1 MAGVTSRLSHSISG
15 YCKLC
20 DAADGFVEDVTAL
33 YKKGQFV
40 AARVLSLHEQG
51 FKSGVFFAPCAEK
64 YNPPLD
70 CLDSRNG

>member
-1 MAGVTSRLSHSISG
+1 MAGVTSRPSHSISG

-40 AARVLSLHEQG
+40 AARVLSLHEDDNDCCI
-51 FKSGVFFAPCAEK
+51 SLRVGVSVS
-64 YNPPLD
+64 D
-70 CLDSRNG
+70 DV

>member
-40 AARVLSLHEQG
+40 AARNDCCISLRV
-51 FKSGVFFAPCAEK
+51 GVSVS
-64 YNPPLD
+64 D
-70 CLDSRNG
+70 DV